1 MTSTSHAPKPSDQAV
16 DVRLIIDS
24 LPTLAWVARL
34 DGSAEFFNQRWLDYA
49 GLSPEQSLDGGWQVA
64 IHPDDL
70 SDVLE
75 TIRHG
80 VESQQGFEV
89 EARFRR
95 YDGELSPVSLLKRS
109 DRLW

>member
-1 MTSTSHAPKPSDQAV
+1 
-16 DVRLIIDS
+16 
-24 LPTLAWVARL
+24 
-34 DGSAEFFNQRWLDYA
+34 
-49 GLSPEQSLDGGWQVA
+49 LSPEQSLDGGWQVA

-95 YDGELSPVSLLKRS
+95 YDGEFHRFLC
-109 DRLW
+109 